1 MTRPK
6 FTTKRGFLTFYAFA
20 CGYLET
26 NQDWADVRKVCLSLI
41 NSELRLFEL
50 VVYDHEERVRR
61 REHIIGLLPARAWFV
76 QACKEVG
83 CQRRRNKP

>member
-1 MTRPK
+1 MISPK
-6 FTTKRGFLTFYAFA
+6 FITKRGFLTFYAFA

-41 NSELRLFEL
+41 NSELR
-50 VVYDHEERVRR
+50 R